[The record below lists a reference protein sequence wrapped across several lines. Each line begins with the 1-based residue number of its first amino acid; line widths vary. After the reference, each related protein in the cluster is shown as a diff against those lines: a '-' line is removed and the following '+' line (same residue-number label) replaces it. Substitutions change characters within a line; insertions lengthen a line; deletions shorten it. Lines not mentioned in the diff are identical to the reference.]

1 MPAGPIRAALDA
13 VRMYRP
19 PQPFRLAAD
28 ALPQSSSGFDH
39 EGHALLRAQYRRR
52 PPPDR
57 WRIAVAAILTLIVNG
72 LLFVILLTGSR
83 PTPGHWL
90 LPQRQAIEV
99 ELIESAPPPAA
110 LALPSLP
117 AAAATPAVERTV
129 ARIER
134 HSAAPLP
141 RPTAAPTTT
150 APALHL
156 YAPDGA
162 LLLPKSDFAGAPA
175 AVPAYVAPRPQGGI
189 DLHPQPL
196 LTYKPTQFEKWWVP
210 DHENALSKLVRK
222 TMVEK
227 TVKLPGNVVMKCVA
241 LPLALLAGC
250 GFGPAPEILTPETI
264 RELHRIQTLPKARPL
279 VPDLDPASA
288 ASAPQA
294 PH

>member
-1 MPAGPIRAALDA
+1 MPAGSFRAALDA

-19 PQPFRLAAD
+19 PQPFRLSAET
-28 ALPQSSSGFDH
+28 LPLPSSGFDR

-52 PPPDR
+52 PPPQR
-57 WRIAVAAILTLIVNG
+57 LRIALAGALALIVNG
-72 LLFVILLTGSR
+72 LLFVVLWFGSR
-83 PTPGHWL
+83 PTPGYWP

-99 ELIESAPPPAA
+99 ELIEPVPPPAA
-110 LALPSLP
+110 LALPALP
-117 AAAATPAVERTV
+117 AAAATPTVERTV

-141 RPTAAPTTT
+141 RPTASPTTT

-162 LLLPKSDFAGAPA
+162 LLLPKSDFAGAPTA
-175 AVPAYVAPRPQGGI
+175 APAYVAPRPQGGI
-189 DLHPQPL
+189 DLHPKPL

-210 DHENALSKLVRK
+210 DHEDALSRLVRK

-227 TVKLPGNVVMKCVA
+227 TVRLPGNVVMKCVA
-241 LPLALLAGC
+241 IPLALLAGC